1 LDGLGSGRV
10 GGDLDGRRD
19 VDGELGLAFEEAA
32 AFFLGVAVVFLAAE
46 EAGSLAEPG
55 LAARG
60 GVPLVLLT
68 LEVALVVAAMVDVD
82 ETMKAKETMETIAVE
97 ALVTALLVLRARG

>member
-1 LDGLGSGRV
+1 
-10 GGDLDGRRD
+10 
-19 VDGELGLAFEEAA
+19 
-32 AFFLGVAVVFLAAE
+32 
-46 EAGSLAEPG
+46 
-55 LAARG
+55 
-60 GVPLVLLT
+60 VPLVLLT

>member
-1 LDGLGSGRV
+1 MESLVWPL
-10 GGDLDGRRD
+10 RRP
-19 VDGELGLAFEEAA
+19 
-32 AFFLGVAVVFLAAE
+32 AFFLGVAVVFLTAE

-60 GVPLVLLT
+60 GMPLVLLT

-82 ETMKAKETMETIAVE
+82 ETMKAKETMGTIAVE
-97 ALVTALLVLRARG
+97 ALVTAPVLRAPS

>member
-1 LDGLGSGRV
+1 L
-10 GGDLDGRRD
+10 RRP
-19 VDGELGLAFEEAA
+19 
-32 AFFLGVAVVFLAAE
+32 AFFLGVAVVFLTAE

-82 ETMKAKETMETIAVE
+82 ETTMKAKETMETVAVE
-97 ALVTALLVLRARG
+97 ALVTEDVLPARS